1 MPGAGSSFF
10 CFDLRSKSVPRER
23 RSLRDVARFAS
34 KKLDSR
40 FLVASLEL
48 PPTKVARAAR
58 NKALRASTLLE
69 ADRVTRINPDLM
81 MVDAADN

>member
-1 MPGAGSSFF
+1 MYIYIRGRVPGAGSSFF

-48 PPTKVARAAR
+48 PPTKVARSSSR
-58 NKALRASTLLE
+58 RTK
-69 ADRVTRINPDLM
+69 
-81 MVDAADN
+81 